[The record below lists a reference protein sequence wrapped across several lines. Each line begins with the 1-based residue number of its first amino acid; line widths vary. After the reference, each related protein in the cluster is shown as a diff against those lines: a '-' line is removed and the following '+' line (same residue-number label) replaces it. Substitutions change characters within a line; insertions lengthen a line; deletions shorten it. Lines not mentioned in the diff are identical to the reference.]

1 MRFNEFKNIE
11 DYDRKIFKITNLSD
25 SIKKGLKIDKLD
37 EPFYGVLYVDYECG
51 ITCRIYRNNT
61 IYIKDE
67 LLLIRKNNFED
78 LNFDKF
84 ENLNENDKEV
94 LNQINNSYYDEVLSE
109 LLEDK
114 RLNKFRH
121 EDFLYDVQVLL
132 PTEKGLEQMW
142 CRLVNKTSNENLYIG
157 KLLNNS
163 YVNKNFHEGITVVF
177 EYILDEDRND
187 GLIINGI
194 ATFDNEEDCEDI
206 STKDKF
212 LNAKRIK
219 TKKDW
224 IDILDAEEQEDNII
238 LEILFYMF
246 DCKDYTSNGLNIL
259 KALQT
264 KGIKING
271 IPNSQIASFGR
282 RIIKLKGIPEQKREN
297 NQNRYWNIPFET
309 DFSKNNKIFT
319 WKLRKELV
327 EALIEKYNLVKE
339 EKITAENQFLEH
351 LEMLPVEEYEN
362 RIKSEI
368 DIRNNFVERFNIN
381 YITNMELEDYVTGR
395 STIDERGKN
404 AFCYVMESK
413 MMQLGDMRGATADK
427 FGIYFSKDEN
437 KYKPAKKYGDSIEMA
452 FKNIKE
458 EICKLIVAGNNED
471 YDIMKNSSLPPLFKG
486 KILSTYFPEK
496 YLCIFKEEDIDK
508 FLYLLEVNYDV
519 NEIDTIEKKKK
530 ILKEYKDGHKL
541 FRTVS
546 DYYFVIFLYNTYKK
560 ELKIKNTVNGKIN
573 NNLQFVSFNY
583 LGKHETIEK
592 QTYRSRGTD
601 YEKINRN
608 KKDIGDRGERVILE
622 YEKLKL
628 EKLGLYELA
637 EKVSLTEN
645 DAIGYDIDSFDENG
659 NEIHIEVK
667 TNSGSNNNLVE
678 FYITNKE
685 LKTLLEDSSYNIYYL
700 YSIKNKPKVHIINK
714 NEILKD
720 MDKYLSPIL
729 YKVSIAVEKVD

>member
-25 SIKKGLKIDKLD
+25 SIKRGLKIDKLD

-61 IYIKDE
+61 IYIKEE

-94 LNQINNSYYDEVLSE
+94 LNQINNSYYDEVLNE

-142 CRLVNKTSNENLYIG
+142 CRLVNKTSNENLYVG

-729 YKVSIAVEKVD
+729 YKVSIDVEKVD

>member
-142 CRLVNKTSNENLYIG
+142 CRLVNKTSNENLYVG

-327 EALIEKYNLVKE
+327 EALIEKYNLIKE

-729 YKVSIAVEKVD
+729 YKVSIDVEKVD

>member
-1 MRFNEFKNIE
+1 M
-11 DYDRKIFKITNLSD
+11 
-25 SIKKGLKIDKLD
+25 
-37 EPFYGVLYVDYECG
+37 
-51 ITCRIYRNNT
+51 
-61 IYIKDE
+61 
-67 LLLIRKNNFED
+67 
-78 LNFDKF
+78 
-84 ENLNENDKEV
+84 
-94 LNQINNSYYDEVLSE
+94 
-109 LLEDK
+109 
-114 RLNKFRH
+114 
-121 EDFLYDVQVLL
+121 
-132 PTEKGLEQMW
+132 
-142 CRLVNKTSNENLYIG
+142 
-157 KLLNNS
+157 
-163 YVNKNFHEGITVVF
+163 
-177 EYILDEDRND
+177 
-187 GLIINGI
+187 
-194 ATFDNEEDCEDI
+194 
-206 STKDKF
+206 
-212 LNAKRIK
+212 
-219 TKKDW
+219 
-224 IDILDAEEQEDNII
+224 
-238 LEILFYMF
+238 
-246 DCKDYTSNGLNIL
+246 
-259 KALQT
+259 
-264 KGIKING
+264 KIN
-271 IPNSQIASFGR
+271 I
-282 RIIKLKGIPEQKREN
+282 
-297 NQNRYWNIPFET
+297 NQ
-309 DFSKNNKIFT
+309 
-319 WKLRKELV
+319 
-327 EALIEKYNLVKE
+327 
-339 EKITAENQFLEH
+339 Q
-351 LEMLPVEEYEN
+351 
-362 RIKSEI
+362 
-368 DIRNNFVERFNIN
+368 
-381 YITNMELEDYVTGR
+381 
-395 STIDERGKN
+395 
-404 AFCYVMESK
+404 
-413 MMQLGDMRGATADK
+413 
-427 FGIYFSKDEN
+427 
-437 KYKPAKKYGDSIEMA
+437 KKYGDSIEMA

-729 YKVSIAVEKVD
+729 YKVSIDVEKVD

>member
-142 CRLVNKTSNENLYIG
+142 CRLVNKTSNENLYVG

-327 EALIEKYNLVKE
+327 EALIEKYNLIKE

-437 KYKPAKKYGDSIEMA
+437 KYKPAKKIW
-452 FKNIKE
+452 
-458 EICKLIVAGNNED
+458 
-471 YDIMKNSSLPPLFKG
+471 
-486 KILSTYFPEK
+486 
-496 YLCIFKEEDIDK
+496 
-508 FLYLLEVNYDV
+508 
-519 NEIDTIEKKKK
+519 
-530 ILKEYKDGHKL
+530 
-541 FRTVS
+541 R
-546 DYYFVIFLYNTYKK
+546 
-560 ELKIKNTVNGKIN
+560 
-573 NNLQFVSFNY
+573 FN
-583 LGKHETIEK
+583 
-592 QTYRSRGTD
+592 
-601 YEKINRN
+601 
-608 KKDIGDRGERVILE
+608 
-622 YEKLKL
+622 
-628 EKLGLYELA
+628 
-637 EKVSLTEN
+637 
-645 DAIGYDIDSFDENG
+645 
-659 NEIHIEVK
+659 
-667 TNSGSNNNLVE
+667 
-678 FYITNKE
+678 
-685 LKTLLEDSSYNIYYL
+685 
-700 YSIKNKPKVHIINK
+700 
-714 NEILKD
+714 
-720 MDKYLSPIL
+720 
-729 YKVSIAVEKVD
+729 